1 MHPTCSSKTI
11 LLFVCL
17 ILITSACAT
26 QPKPIKKHIT
36 TTTTQT
42 TVYEFEGNA
51 SWYGRDFQGKRT
63 ASGERFNMHAMT
75 AAHRTLPFGTEVEV
89 TYPTTGKSTKVRIN
103 DRGPYSK
110 KRVIDL
116 SYAAAK
122 AIGLIKA
129 GHGWVVVRVLEAD

>member
-1 MHPTCSSKTI
+1 MAHVKQAVPVVLGLF
-11 LLFVCL
+11 LLVM
-17 ILITSACAT
+17 TGCAT
-26 QPKPIKKHIT
+26 QPKHTTKHPIT
-36 TTTTQT
+36 ETTQAHL
-42 TVYEFEGNA
+42 YEFSGYA
-51 SWYGRDFQGKRT
+51 SWYGQAFQGKKT
-63 ASGERFNMHAMT
+63 ASGERFNMNALT

-103 DRGPYSK
+103 DRGPFTK

-129 GHGWVVVRVLEAD
+129 GHGWVEARVVGEK

>member
-1 MHPTCSSKTI
+1 MGHVKQAIS
-11 LLFVCL
+11 VCL
-17 ILITSACAT
+17 CLLLLITAGCAS
-26 QPKPIKKHIT
+26 QPKHT
-36 TTTTQT
+36 TKRPSPAATKGFAA
-42 TVYEFEGNA
+42 EFEGYA
-51 SWYGRDFQGKRT
+51 SWYGKAFHGKRT
-63 ASGERFNMHAMT
+63 ASGERFSMTAFT

-89 TYPTTGKSTKVRIN
+89 YYPVTGKSTKVRIN

-129 GHGWVVVRVLEAD
+129 GHGWVEVRVVGEK